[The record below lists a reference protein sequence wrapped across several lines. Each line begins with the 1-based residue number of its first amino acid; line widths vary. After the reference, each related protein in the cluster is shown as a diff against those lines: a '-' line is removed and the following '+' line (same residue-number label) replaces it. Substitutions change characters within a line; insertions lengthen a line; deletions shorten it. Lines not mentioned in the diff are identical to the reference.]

1 MKVGQFVI
9 INLINMD
16 FMKDETGKI
25 CVYDTMEEA
34 SSVCGIYEFENVWIC
49 ELKYNHIENE
59 SKTK

>member
-25 CVYDTMEEA
+25 CVYDTMKEA
-34 SSVCGIYEFENVWIC
+34 SSVCGIYEFENVWVC
-49 ELKYNHIENE
+49 ELKYNHIED
-59 SKTK
+59 